1 MAKNDPSGEHGE
13 PGQCKMM
20 IESEDSSK
28 FILAHQDKRNA
39 IGETHLLVRVFFK
52 EFQGGNFVFFL
63 GAGDDKLPGG
73 VDVPSFFGCEQ
84 IARLTSDEGK
94 CLSEDEI
101 TGEAWFARP
110 KNPLPCGH
118 RLAMVLVA
126 RNVLSDKGPGIN
138 ENHGLS

>member
-28 FILAHQDKRNA
+28 SILPHQDEGNA
-39 IGETHLLVRVFFK
+39 VRETHFLVRVFFK

-73 VDVPSFFGCEQ
+73 VDVPSSFGREN
-84 IARLTSDEGK
+84 IMDVTSEISEH
-94 CLSEDEI
+94 LVEDEI
-101 TGEAWFARP
+101 SGDTLFAP
-110 KNPLPCGH
+110 SNDSLPGCDS
-118 RLAMVLVA
+118 LAMVLVA
-126 RNVLSDKGPGIN
+126 LQVVSDDSTGVDK
-138 ENHGLS
+138 

>member
-1 MAKNDPSGEHGE
+1 
-13 PGQCKMM
+13 MM
-20 IESEDSSK
+20 IKSEDSSK
-28 FILAHQDKRNA
+28 LVLPHQDERNA
-39 IGETHLLVRVFFK
+39 IGETHFLVRVFFK
-52 EFQGGNFVFFL
+52 EFQGGDFVFFM

-101 TGEAWFARP
+101 TREALFARSQ
-110 KNPLPCGH
+110 NSLPCGH
-118 RLAMVLVA
+118 RLAMVLIA